1 MYSSQYISHN
11 YAEQSTSEDPRMMA
25 FFDSLVQRELE
36 CLAEETDSLD
46 ATSSGNS
53 RHDHDSESSDT
64 DQIVVD
70 FLPLPPKR
78 CMYICDIDFTIFVL
92 LDSFPLSSS
101 TKN

>member
-1 MYSSQYISHN
+1 
-11 YAEQSTSEDPRMMA
+11 MMA

-46 ATSSGNS
+46 GSSSGGS
-53 RHDHDSESSDT
+53 VHDNDSDSSDT

-78 CMYICDIDFTIFVL
+78 GKFHVFRNFLWL
-92 LDSFPLSSS
+92 LLW
-101 TKN
+101 TKTNSGLHI

>member
-1 MYSSQYISHN
+1 MYKCSSKLLQYISHN

-46 ATSSGNS
+46 GSSSGGSVLDN
-53 RHDHDSESSDT
+53 DSDSSDT

-78 CMYICDIDFTIFVL
+78 REFYFL
-92 LDSFPLSSS
+92 
-101 TKN
+101 KYH